1 MKRFG
6 NLYEKIYS
14 IENIRLAHQNARKG
28 KKFYK
33 EVKMV
38 DDRGVDFIGYRFF
51 HAFTLLRKSIAT
63 NFKNKIKKVRV
74 GFRSMGKLKVVNGI
88 MSYYGWIKYG
98 DCRRLFRKYVG
109 EDVQNIMELFCVLLK
124 QKNPLKEALL

>member
-38 DDRGVDFIGYRFF
+38 DANPELY
-51 HAFTLLRKSIAT
+51 L
-63 NFKNKIKKVRV
+63 NKIYMMLRSKS
-74 GFRSMGKLKVVNGI
+74 FRNA
-88 MSYYGWIKYG
+88 
-98 DCRRLFRKYVG
+98 KYV
-109 EDVQNIMELFCVLLK
+109 IFK
-124 QKNPLKEALL
+124 

>member
-38 DDRGVDFIGYRFF
+38 DANPELY
-51 HAFTLLRKSIAT
+51 L
-63 NFKNKIKKVRV
+63 NKIYMMLRSKS
-74 GFRSMGKLKVVNGI
+74 FRNA
-88 MSYYGWIKYG
+88 
-98 DCRRLFRKYVG
+98 KYVIFKRSFNG
-109 EDVQNIMELFCVLLK
+109 KEREIYKLPYFPDRIIHTVLCRSS
-124 QKNPLKEALL
+124 NPSGARY